1 MADIIVF
8 IVCSRHEPYLNRYC
22 LTMDTSHSVCLN
34 VDWLIF
40 LKNRIN
46 LWDYRQAF
54 TRFKHDFFKV
64 CGNVNLRHFPTQGG
78 VTLLVS
84 TAILLHSCD
93 FLFLW
98 QMCKPLLYGIIMLF
112 GTCDYLIAI
121 LLQIMFWFSWCYS
134 IVALMIEIHGDVFT
148 ITLMFLHYWL
158 IV

>member
-1 MADIIVF
+1 MIDLIASKDIIAQHLLYHIDLSQMLLPKIISIPYSLNWQILLF
-8 IVCSRHEPYLNRYC
+8 LIVCSRHEPYLNRYC

-84 TAILLHSCD
+84 TCN
-93 FLFLW
+93 F
-98 QMCKPLLYGIIMLF
+98 
-112 GTCDYLIAI
+112 
-121 LLQIMFWFSWCYS
+121 
-134 IVALMIEIHGDVFT
+134 VALMWFFVLVADV
-148 ITLMFLHYWL
+148 
-158 IV
+158 